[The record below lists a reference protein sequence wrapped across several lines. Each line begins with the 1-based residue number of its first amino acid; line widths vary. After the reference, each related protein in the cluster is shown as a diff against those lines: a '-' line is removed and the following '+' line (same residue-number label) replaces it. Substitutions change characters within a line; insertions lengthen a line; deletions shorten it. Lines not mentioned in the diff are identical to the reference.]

1 MKTLQEMLKE
11 IEGSEVLKDELKGI
25 RNKVQ
30 FEEFL
35 KKHDCE
41 ATAEEFI
48 KLDDTLKKPE
58 MKDENELE
66 DDAVESL

>member
-11 IEGSEVLKDELKGI
+11 IEDSEVLKDELKGI

-35 KKHDCE
+35 W
-41 ATAEEFI
+41 TRQ
-48 KLDDTLKKPE
+48 DD
-58 MKDENELE
+58 
-66 DDAVESL
+66 